1 MTIIVHPVGQGD
13 LRNDI
18 VGLSSLERQDAQKE
32 AQKKTK
38 DFLDAKDAEGLLGL
52 LLEPPAKDSRF
63 SAPPLSLILRSLC
76 PAAGGPTRMVTVLL
90 LVSRSGSSGTWTS
103 GIGELLGNALGLEGV
118 HDGLLR
124 KLRLDVRA
132 EMLNA
137 NLSEAEGIKSLTE
150 RLGSLVSSQAQEGTE
165 PDVVVNAISGASMIA
180 LGAMGAAD
188 RLGLDW
194 RAAVAPG
201 AGKDTAVLL
210 DRTSYETAPFHWLRS
225 LGYVEQA
232 RDWAKGRAAGM
243 PLPLDSLNDLV
254 CLMER
259 LATDPTGLDDRD
271 LASLLALDMA
281 RADNGAGLVARA
293 WAQKHYLTLHEQDAP
308 CDLIAMASQKKG
320 NGNPPQLG
328 HIIAVAQETADELG
342 DDCPAS
348 VRWLLEHRWLNGI
361 GTAAVHDLAAPS
373 ASEVTK
379 VLALDE
385 IAPRLPDWLARP
397 GRGAVLFIVPCGVG
411 APRGMHVTER
421 VLSGEPDK
429 EIRRAVPGAMLDGAG
444 ALTAE
449 FLLLHSSNSRSK
461 KTALDEAAASFTA
474 RVDAGWER
482 HTPVLVDL
490 CDYGGDDDSEYVA
503 TPSIMRTVK
512 AQIALALGAKRPAA
526 VVIVGTGQKAAVLG
540 ALQAAQ
546 AWCAGHAAPLFLQTF
561 VDERNEGARKRSIP
575 QLHRLALH
583 NDAEHALREAAL
595 HSLRSLNLL
604 SATRVLAAGDR
615 DMDELA
621 NKCSALRQRLLEV
634 ANDEEDP
641 DRGAG
646 VLIDLLKTVADL
658 WEKAPEL
665 TRMRLAVIVAEALN
679 FSGRRLLSRNNNP
692 QNASGGI
699 DLGRPCPKDCGEKK
713 AKDKGPHRDL
723 LEVLYRVRNHLV
735 VTHAD
740 GLVEPALRAV
750 LQDLGVEGIQTDSG
764 LKNVK
769 ELTYPD
775 ILRLTCTKL
784 EEAACVL
791 GVEPAQS
798 SWKTDFECL
807 MADLKSGPRA
817 RAREPRAEDHAAIR
831 VPATVLVNLT
841 PHDVVV
847 DPGDGTPPVRFPASG
862 TVPRLVLSE
871 STWDTVAVVA
881 PARDGQPGAVIA
893 LPLAVG
899 AAWRGVDPPLPEPRP
914 DTLYLTSR
922 VVAEHFPH
930 RTDLVWPD
938 DLVRD
943 AEGRVIAAR
952 RLARLASADDCAAGQ
967 SERSSTPTDRVR
979 ENAE

>member
-13 LRNDI
+13 LLNDI

-32 AQKKTK
+32 AQKKAK
-38 DFLDAKDAEGLLGL
+38 DLLDAKDAEGLLGL

-63 SAPPLSLILRSLC
+63 SAPPLSLILRALC
-76 PAAGGPTRMVTVLL
+76 PAAGEPTRMVTVLL

-118 HDGLLR
+118 HGRLLR

-132 EMLNA
+132 EMLDA

-150 RLGSLVSSQAQEGTE
+150 RLGSLVSSQARGGTE

-225 LGYVEQA
+225 LGYIEQA
-232 RDWAKGRAAGM
+232 RTWAGEYQ
-243 PLPLDSLNDLV
+243 PEL
-254 CLMER
+254 
-259 LATDPTGLDDRD
+259 LDDDSFKRLCDLMKRLESKPADLTADD

-281 RADNGAGLVARA
+281 RADNGAALVARA

-540 ALQAAQ
+540 TLQAAQ

-561 VDERNEGARKRSIP
+561 VDERNEGARKRSVP

-604 SATRVLAAGDR
+604 SATRVLAAGDG

-641 DRGAG
+641 DRGVG

-679 FSGRRLLSRNNNP
+679 FKTSGRKLLIRNNNLGP
-692 QNASGGI
+692 ASGGI
-699 DLGRPCPKDCGEKK
+699 DLGRPCPKDRGEKETR
-713 AKDKGPHRDL
+713 DKGPHRDL

-798 SWKTDFECL
+798 TWKDDVDRL
-807 MADLKSGPRA
+807 MADLESRA
-817 RAREPRAEDHAAIR
+817 RAREPRAGDHAALR

-841 PHDVVV
+841 PHDVVI

-862 TVPRLVLSE
+862 TVPHLVLSE
-871 STWDTVAVVA
+871 PQWETLTVAD
-881 PARDGQPGAVIA
+881 PARPDGPRASVG

-899 AAWRGVDPPLPEPRP
+899 ATWQGVDPPLPEPRP
-914 DTLYLTSR
+914 HTLYLTSR

-952 RLARLASADDCAAGQ
+952 RLACLASADDCAAGQ